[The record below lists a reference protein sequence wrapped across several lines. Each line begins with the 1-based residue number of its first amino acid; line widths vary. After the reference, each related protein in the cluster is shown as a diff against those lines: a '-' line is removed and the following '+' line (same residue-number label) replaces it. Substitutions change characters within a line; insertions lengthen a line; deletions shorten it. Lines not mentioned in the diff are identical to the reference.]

1 MAIVTGYPVTD
12 RELDLAYET
21 ESAELWEKQNS
32 HDEAWDK
39 ALESVGYLN
48 PAIEQMNKIT
58 DLLINAKDEIS
69 GLDIESRLGS
79 LLDSYEELVCEF
91 EKLRKR
97 FIEGDV

>member
-1 MAIVTGYPVTD
+1 MAIAIGYPVTD
-12 RELDLAYET
+12 RELDQAYEA

-39 ALESVGYLN
+39 ALEAVGYLN
-48 PAIEQMNKIT
+48 PAIEQMNKIIDT
-58 DLLINAKDEIS
+58 LSLAKEEIS
-69 GLDIESRLGS
+69 GLDVEYRLGS
-79 LLDSYEELVCEF
+79 LMDSYEELVCEF

>member
-1 MAIVTGYPVTD
+1 MAIAIGYPVTD
-12 RELDLAYET
+12 RELDLAYES
-21 ESAELWEKQNS
+21 ESAEMWEKQNS

-39 ALESVGYLN
+39 ALEAVGYLN

-58 DLLINAKDEIS
+58 DTLSLAKEEIS
-69 GLDIESRLGS
+69 GLDVESRLGS
-79 LLDSYEELVCEF
+79 LMDSYEELVCEF